1 MRMRTVGRPA
11 RMRNTGLVR
20 PSSPSAFKVVAVAA
34 VIAAA
39 GVSAGSAAAAG
50 QQAVSLRLAYTCA
63 FPSASRPVSA
73 LVTATFPAAG
83 TTGQPIRPTGTQITV
98 TLPRAA
104 LASLAR
110 PAVAPSRVG
119 PPTVA
124 RPKAVAVTLTASLTT
139 DATRGTRSVTVPWRH
154 FRSPA
159 TALPRHGLLALT
171 ASGAA
176 APVTA
181 SSPGRVTVSAAGLS
195 LLFTTAKVNGGPAVR
210 SGTPNSS
217 SGTPGRPAGIQA
229 VCMPR
234 AGQDT
239 TLAKIVVAGSAPAKR
254 AGRPAAKPR
263 FCQPFIAGTKLN
275 PRFPLP
281 KPPPGSR
288 AFRLPQP
295 ACSNA
300 AGYTNARK
308 LKEAALV
315 GPGLTDLRLGV
326 VSYTNF
332 NHGYSYFQQNVAA
345 RLEYHGRAVLPPARA
360 TFLAFGF
367 TPVSAT
373 LQVSEVGSLNAA
385 LISCAPAP
393 KACPNNPPNIAL
405 FFGFVSLRVSNV
417 DINGVPLN
425 VGPHCQTVTPF
436 NLELVGLPP
445 TYNISAINGILTGT
459 INVPLFKGCAN
470 GSDNLDP
477 IFNASVSGP
486 GNFVKI
492 NQAPFCAPTTTGHPG
507 CPPVPAKPVH

>member
-1 MRMRTVGRPA
+1 MRMRMAGWPA
-11 RMRNTGLVR
+11 RMQHGVLAR
-20 PSSPSAFKVVAVAA
+20 PSSRGAFRVVAVA
-34 VIAAA
+34 VVVVAA
-39 GVSAGSAAAAG
+39 GVSAGSAAAG
-50 QQAVSLRLAYTCA
+50 QQAVSLRLGYTCA
-63 FPSASRPVSA
+63 FPSAPRPVST

-83 TTGQPIRPTGTQITV
+83 AAGQPIQPTGTEIAV
-98 TLPRAA
+98 TLPRATVA
-104 LASLAR
+104 ELAR
-110 PAVAPSRVG
+110 PNAVTQRRAAVADL
-119 PPTVA
+119 A
-124 RPKAVAVTLTASLTT
+124 RPKAAVVTLTASLSTK
-139 DATRGTRSVTVPWRH
+139 AAEGTRQATAIWRGL
-154 FRSPA
+154 RSPA
-159 TALPRHGLLALT
+159 TAIPRSGPVTLT

-176 APVTA
+176 PPVTA
-181 SSPGRVTVSAAGLS
+181 SRAGEVTVTADGLS
-195 LLFTTAKVNGGPAVR
+195 LLFTTRTANIRPA
-210 SGTPNSS
+210 SPS
-217 SGTPGRPAGIQA
+217 SGNSRQA
-229 VCMPR
+229 SPSRVRVACVPR
-234 AGQDT
+234 AGQAT
-239 TLAKIVVAGSAPAKR
+239 TLARIAVAGSAPAKPT
-254 AGRPAAKPR
+254 GRPAAKLR
-263 FCQPFIAGTKLN
+263 FCQPFIAGNKLN

-300 AGYTNARK
+300 AGYTSARK

-315 GPGLTDLRLGV
+315 GPGLTDLRLGI

-332 NHGYSYFQQNVAA
+332 NHGYSYFQQNVAGS
-345 RLEYHGRAVLPPARA
+345 LEYHGRAVLPPARA

-373 LQVSEVGSLNAA
+373 LQVSEVGALNAA

-393 KACPNNPPNIAL
+393 KPCPNNPPNIAL
-405 FFGFVSLRVSNV
+405 FFGFVSLRISNV
-417 DINGVPLN
+417 DVNGVPLN

-445 TYNISAINGILTGT
+445 SYNISAINGILTGT
-459 INVPLFKGCAN
+459 VNVPLFKGCAN
-470 GSDNLDP
+470 GGDNLDP

>member
-1 MRMRTVGRPA
+1 MRMRTAGWPS
-11 RMRNTGLVR
+11 RMRHASLAR
-20 PSSPSAFKVVAVAA
+20 PSSPSTFKVVAVATTI
-34 VIAAA
+34 VAA

-50 QQAVSLRLAYTCA
+50 QRPVSLRLAYTCA
-63 FPSASRPVSA
+63 FPSAPRPVST
-73 LVTATFPAAG
+73 LITATFPAAG
-83 TTGQPIRPTGTQITV
+83 TAGQPIQPTGTGITV
-98 TLPRAA
+98 TLPR
-104 LASLAR
+104 
-110 PAVAPSRVG
+110 PAVAG
-119 PPTVA
+119 LAAAVA
-124 RPKAVAVTLTASLTT
+124 RPNAAAVTLTASLGTK
-139 DATRGTRSVTVPWRH
+139 ATEGTRSVTVIWRDL
-154 FRSPA
+154 RSPSVA
-159 TALPRHGLLALT
+159 IPQRGSLTLT
-171 ASGAA
+171 ASGSAPSVTAA
-176 APVTA
+176 AAGKVTISA
-181 SSPGRVTVSAAGLS
+181 SRLS
-195 LLFTTAKVNGGPAVR
+195 LLFTAATTTVGPR
-210 SGTPNSS
+210 RPSGTPKSS
-217 SGTPGRPAGIQA
+217 SSTPGRPAIIRA
-229 VCMPR
+229 ACVPR
-234 AGQDT
+234 TGQNT
-239 TLAKIVVAGSAPAKR
+239 TLATIAVAGSAPAKPAR
-254 AGRPAAKPR
+254 RPAAKPR

-332 NHGYSYFQQNVAA
+332 NHGYSYFQQDVAA

-360 TFLAFGF
+360 TLLAFGF

-393 KACPNNPPNIAL
+393 KPCPNNPPNIAL
-405 FFGFVSLRVSNV
+405 FFGFVSLRISNV

-459 INVPLFKGCAN
+459 VNIPLFKGCAN

>member
-1 MRMRTVGRPA
+1 MMRMRTAGWPS
-11 RMRNTGLVR
+11 RMRHASLAR
-20 PSSPSAFKVVAVAA
+20 PSSPGTIKVVAVAA

-50 QQAVSLRLAYTCA
+50 QRPVSLRLAYTCA
-63 FPSASRPVSA
+63 FPSASRAVSTV
-73 LVTATFPAAG
+73 VTATFPAAG
-83 TTGQPIRPTGTQITV
+83 TAGQPIQPTGTGIAV

-104 LASLAR
+104 VADLATAATR
-110 PAVAPSRVG
+110 PNAGAVPQSSAA
-119 PPTVA
+119 T
-124 RPKAVAVTLTASLTT
+124 VTLTASLGTK
-139 DATRGTRSVTVPWRH
+139 ATEGTRSITVIWRGL
-154 FRSPA
+154 RSPA
-159 TALPRHGLLALT
+159 VAIPQRGPLTLT
-171 ASGAA
+171 ASGSAPSVTAA
-176 APVTA
+176 AAGKVTI
-181 SSPGRVTVSAAGLS
+181 SATRLS
-195 LLFTTAKVNGGPAVR
+195 LLFTAAPTKVGPR
-210 SGTPNSS
+210 RPSGTPKSS
-217 SGTPGRPAGIQA
+217 SSTPGRPAIIRA
-229 VCMPR
+229 ACAPR
-234 AGQDT
+234 TGQDS
-239 TLAKIVVAGSAPAKR
+239 TLATIAVAGSVPAKPS
-254 AGRPAAKPR
+254 GRPAAKSR
-263 FCQPFIAGTKLN
+263 FCQPFLAGTKLN

-345 RLEYHGRAVLPPARA
+345 SLEYHGRAVLPPARA

-373 LQVSEVGSLNAA
+373 LQVSEVGALNAA

-393 KACPNNPPNIAL
+393 KPCPNNPPNIAL
-405 FFGFVSLRVSNV
+405 FFGFVSLRVSHV

-445 TYNISAINGILTGT
+445 TYNISAINGILTGKV
-459 INVPLFKGCAN
+459 NVPLFKGCAN